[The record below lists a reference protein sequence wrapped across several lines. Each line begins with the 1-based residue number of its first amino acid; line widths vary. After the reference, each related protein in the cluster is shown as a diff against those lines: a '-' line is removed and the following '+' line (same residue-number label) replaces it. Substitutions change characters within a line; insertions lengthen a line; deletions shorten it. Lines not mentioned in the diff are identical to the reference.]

1 MLLLDM
7 PKLKPPE
14 EMETG
19 GEEESIEP
27 IPSHPTWSGSI
38 SMGLVNIPVR
48 AIPIILERKITFR
61 MLHQKCKTPI
71 SYKLFC
77 EEGDEDSKS
86 EIAYGYKVKGHDF
99 LVFDKKEIGS
109 AKPIS
114 SKLIELDK
122 FIEFFQVDPHYF
134 ERTFLL
140 IPDNSAKPYVLLR
153 KVLEKTGLAAIRKVT
168 MSTKE
173 RVVLIHYYQN
183 AIVATTLR
191 YKDEVTDPLHFAE
204 LKDLPEAGEE
214 ELSMMTKIVDKMTK
228 DLDLRLYHD
237 AYKERIEALIE
248 SKMKGEV
255 AQVKDEKPNK
265 PAAKSMMEMLRETA
279 ES

>member
-1 MLLLDM
+1 M

-14 EMETG
+14 EVEKG
-19 GEEESIEP
+19 GEEESLGP
-27 IPSHPTWSGSI
+27 IPGHPTWSGSI

-48 AIPIILERKITFR
+48 AIPITLERKISFR
-61 MLHQKCKTPI
+61 MLHKKCKTPI

-77 EEGDEDSKS
+77 EEGDEVSKS
-86 EIAYGYKVKGHDF
+86 EIAYGYKLKGHDY
-99 LVFDKKEIGS
+99 LVFDKKEINS
-109 AKPIS
+109 AKPVS

-140 IPDNSAKPYVLLR
+140 IPDNSAKPYALLR
-153 KVLEKTGLAAIRKVT
+153 KVLEKTGLAAIGKVT

-191 YKDEVTDPLHFAE
+191 YPDEVTDPSHFAE
-204 LKDLPEAGEE
+204 IKDLPEAGEE
-214 ELSMMTKIVDKMTK
+214 ELALMTKIVDKMTM
-228 DLDLRLYHD
+228 DLDLSIFHD
-237 AYKERIEALIE
+237 GYKERIEALIK

-255 AQVKDEKPNK
+255 AQVKEKK
-265 PAAKSMMEMLRETA
+265 PKKPVAKSMMEALRDTA
-279 ES
+279 ESLK

>member
-1 MLLLDM
+1 M

-14 EMETG
+14 EVRRG
-19 GEEESIEP
+19 SEEESLEP

-48 AIPIILERKITFR
+48 AIPITLERKVSFR
-61 MLHQKCKTPI
+61 MLHEKCKTPI

-77 EEGDEDSKS
+77 EEGDEVSKS
-86 EIAYGYKVKGHDF
+86 EIAYGYKLKGHDY
-99 LVFDKKEIGS
+99 LVFDKREIAS
-109 AKPIS
+109 AKPVS

-140 IPDNSAKPYVLLR
+140 IPDNSEKPYALLR
-153 KVLEKTGLAAIRKVT
+153 KVLEKTGLAAIGKVT

-173 RVVLIHYYQN
+173 RVVLIHYYQD

-191 YKDEVTDPLHFAE
+191 YPDEVTDPAHYAE
-204 LKDLPEAGEE
+204 IRDLPEAGDE
-214 ELSMMTKIVDKMTK
+214 ELALMTKIVDKLTV
-228 DLDLRLYHD
+228 DLDLSIFHD
-237 AYKERIEALIE
+237 GYKERIEALIE

-255 AQVKDEKPNK
+255 AQVQEKRPKK
-265 PAAKSMMEMLRETA
+265 PVAKSMMEALRETA
-279 ES
+279 ESLK

>member
-1 MLLLDM
+1 ME
-7 PKLKPPE
+7 KSGKE
-14 EMETG
+14 EN
-19 GEEESIEP
+19 IEP

-48 AIPIILERKITFR
+48 AIPITLERKITFR

-77 EEGDEDSKS
+77 EEGDEVSKS

-99 LVFDKKEIGS
+99 LVFDKKEIDS
-109 AKPIS
+109 AKPVS

-140 IPDNSAKPYVLLR
+140 IPDNSAKPYALLR
-153 KVLEKTGLAAIRKVT
+153 KVLEKTGLAAIGKVT

-183 AIVATTLR
+183 AIVATTMR
-191 YKDEVTDPLHFAE
+191 YPDEVTDPSHFAE
-204 LKDLPEAGEE
+204 IKDLPEAGEE
-214 ELSMMTKIVDKMTK
+214 ELSMMIKIVDKMTK
-228 DLDLRLYHD
+228 DLDLRAYHD
-237 AYKERIEALIE
+237 GYKERIEALIK

-255 AQVKDEKPNK
+255 AQVKGEKPKK

-279 ES
+279 TSLK

>member
-1 MLLLDM
+1 M

-14 EMETG
+14 EVQRGSED
-19 GEEESIEP
+19 ESLGP

-48 AIPIILERKITFR
+48 AIPITLERKVSFR

-71 SYKLFC
+71 TYKLFC
-77 EEGDEDSKS
+77 EEGDEVSKS
-86 EIAYGYKVKGHDF
+86 EIAYGYKLKGHDY
-99 LVFDKKEIGS
+99 LVFDKKEIAS
-109 AKPIS
+109 AKPVS

-140 IPDNSAKPYVLLR
+140 IPDNSEKPYALLR
-153 KVLEKTGLAAIRKVT
+153 KVLEKTGLAAIGKVT

-173 RVVLIHYYQN
+173 RVVLIHYYQR

-191 YKDEVTDPLHFAE
+191 YPDEVTEPAHYAE
-204 LKDLPEAGEE
+204 IRDLPEAGDE
-214 ELSMMTKIVDKMTK
+214 ELALITKIVDKLTV
-228 DLDLRLYHD
+228 DLDLSIFHD
-237 AYKERIEALIE
+237 GYKERIEALIK

-255 AQVKDEKPNK
+255 AQVQEKRPKK
-265 PAAKSMMEMLRETA
+265 PVAKSMMEALRETA
-279 ES
+279 ESLK